1 MAAPNLLTSATVTG
15 KTALSQL
22 TTVTGNVI
30 TNSSGSGTVAKL
42 NDIVLSN
49 YSASIINA
57 NVVINRSSVSY
68 YIGGTVSIPA
78 NSTLVL
84 LGKDTTLYLEE
95 GDVLQ
100 ANVSA
105 NTSVSMS
112 ASYELIAS

>member
-22 TTVTGNVI
+22 TTVTANVI
-30 TNSSGSGTVAKL
+30 TNSSGSSTVAKL
-42 NDIVLSN
+42 NDVVLSN
-49 YSASIINA
+49 YSALAVSA
-57 NVVINRSSVSY
+57 NVAINRSSTTY
-68 YIGGTVSIPA
+68 YIGGAISIPA

-84 LGKDTTLYLEE
+84 LGKDTSLYIEE

-100 ANVSA
+100 ASASA

-112 ASYELIAS
+112 ASYELIAT

>member
-22 TTVTGNVI
+22 STVTGNVI
-30 TNSSGSGTVAKL
+30 TNSSSSNTVVKL
-42 NDIVLSN
+42 NDIILSN
-49 YSASIINA
+49 YSSSIVNA
-57 NVVINRSSVSY
+57 NVFINRSATAY
-68 YIGGTVSIPA
+68 YIGGTISIPA

-105 NTSVSMS
+105 NTSVTMS

>member
-15 KTALSQL
+15 KTALLQL
-22 TTVTGNVI
+22 TTATGNVI
-30 TNSSGSGTVAKL
+30 TNSSSSNTVVKL

-49 YSASIINA
+49 YTASVVSA
-57 NVVINRSSVSY
+57 NVMINRSATTY
-68 YIGGTVSIPA
+68 YIGGTVSIPS

-84 LGKDTTLYLEE
+84 LGKDTSLYLEE

-105 NTSVSMS
+105 NSSVSMS

>member
-1 MAAPNLLTSATVTG
+1 MAAPNLLISTTVTG

-30 TNSSGSGTVAKL
+30 TNISSSNTVVKL

-49 YSASIINA
+49 YTENATTA
-57 NVVINRSSVSY
+57 NVMINRSATAY
-68 YIGGTVSIPA
+68 YIGGTISIPA

-84 LGKDTTLYLEE
+84 LGKDTALYLEE

-105 NTSVSMS
+105 NSSVSMS
-112 ASYELIAS
+112 ASYELIS